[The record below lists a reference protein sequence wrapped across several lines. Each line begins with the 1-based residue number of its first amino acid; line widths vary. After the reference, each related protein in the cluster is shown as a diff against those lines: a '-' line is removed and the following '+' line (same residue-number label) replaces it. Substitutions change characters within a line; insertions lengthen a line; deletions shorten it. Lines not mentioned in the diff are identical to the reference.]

1 MLIENNETFLSE
13 MTKLFNT
20 NQTKGGSLYITMK
33 RLEPKDLKLKRKA
46 EMAKVSTKKKKV
58 LPKKAVKRVK
68 QTTSQSSSSSAASSQ
83 PSENKCLIR
92 VHNSKRKISTIVSAR
107 DVNKFQ
113 LAYANLI
120 KGNLYG
126 LKKKDTKKKSGS
138 KAKATQ

>member
-46 EMAKVSTKKKKV
+46 EMAKASTKKKKV

-107 DVNKFQ
+107 D
-113 LAYANLI
+113 AYANLI